1 MKGAFGRLS
10 KNTALRKEGFGDIVS
25 GPFREGPMRQFV
37 LVAAAVAALAAASPS
52 LAQNGLPAVI
62 PSADRWVDIPTL
74 APAVTEPE
82 MRARM
87 NAEIVRAIADADGD
101 QEAARRAIGDI
112 VARYQE
118 LASPQGARMRTS
130 PK

>member
-1 MKGAFGRLS
+1 
-10 KNTALRKEGFGDIVS
+10 
-25 GPFREGPMRQFV
+25 MRQFV
-37 LVAAAVAALAAASPS
+37 LVAAAVAVLAAASPA
-52 LAQNGLPAVI
+52 LTQNGLPAVI

-82 MRARM
+82 MRAQM
-87 NAEIVRAIADADGD
+87 NAEIVRAIAAAAGD
-101 QEAARRAIGDI
+101 QEAARRAIAAI

-118 LASPQGARMRTS
+118 LASPQGARMRSS

>member
-1 MKGAFGRLS
+1 M
-10 KNTALRKEGFGDIVS
+10 RKT
-25 GPFREGPMRQFV
+25 M
-37 LVAAAVAALAAASPS
+37 LVAAAVAVLAAASPS
-52 LAQNGLPAVI
+52 LAQSGLPAVI
-62 PSADRWVDIPTL
+62 PPADRWVDIPAL

-82 MRARM
+82 MRAQM

-101 QEAARRAIGDI
+101 QEAARRAIGQI

-118 LASPQGARMRTS
+118 IASPQGARTRPG